1 MKRGERRFDT
11 SMVSERLSVEPTLV
25 ELDHRSFGSV
35 DVSLWWW
42 RHTRTVVLEVV
53 DWEGD
58 TDFAVQV
65 EPALAHDAFLHPFSY
80 APRVED

>member
-1 MKRGERRFDT
+1 MKTAAERFDMG
-11 SMVSERLSVEPTLV
+11 MVSERFAVEPGLL

-42 RHTRTVVLEVV
+42 PQTRTVVLEVV
-53 DWEGD
+53 DWEGE
-58 TDFAVQV
+58 DFAVQI

-80 APRVED
+80 APREEP

>member
-1 MKRGERRFDT
+1 
-11 SMVSERLSVEPTLV
+11 MVSERRRVEPALA

-42 RHTRTVVLEVV
+42 RHTRTIVLEVV
-53 DWEGD
+53 DWEGG
-58 TDFAVQV
+58 DFSVQV

-80 APRVED
+80 APRPKP